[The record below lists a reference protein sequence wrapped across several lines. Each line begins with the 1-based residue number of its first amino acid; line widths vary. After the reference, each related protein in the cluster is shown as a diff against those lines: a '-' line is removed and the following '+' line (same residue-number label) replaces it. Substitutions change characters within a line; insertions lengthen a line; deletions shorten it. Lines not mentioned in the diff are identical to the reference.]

1 MPAKLIKISHPVP
14 ADNKGQA
21 FADTDALLAAIVEEV
36 SGQYLVGSQGMWH
49 GGIHITDATIPWCA
63 LSTDSEA
70 EQAYNHKGEQFIRCM
85 ADGEIVAYRV
95 CKDYDSAA
103 ITWRDEQLQFSTSFV
118 LVKHDIQPGEN
129 ESSGLTFYTLYMNLA
144 PFIAYVTQGNVSER
158 TVAGVQRYYASAD
171 ETRAGTAAGSLKKNT
186 RVTLSNNI
194 ITRDSDHRQF
204 TEVMVVEDTTNAAGA
219 AVAAG
224 TKVWTVSDRGAL
236 NAASSTPTPSWW
248 SKCTPAYS
256 VQPGGM
262 TDAKARTN
270 WSYYLSPD
278 DVQQRKSAG
287 HLAENFPVS
296 YVPGDTATQVTRND
310 TNSQGNIPTSVTHT
324 FSLVTLGKD
333 VGKLKKGDRVWV
345 VSDGDS
351 LTPVTP
357 VASDTQP
364 AFGEVV
370 KATPPVAISAGDGI
384 GHMGFFQLPEDNGKL
399 SRYQV
404 HLECLSPGDKLVT
417 FLTNPDNVDVND
429 KAAYLKYEKDA
440 ALFMKNGQGQIVAST
455 RRTRNQGIATRSK
468 VATLGADGQP
478 VAAGAEPAYYQIN
491 VEFGWLAAASIRKVS
506 QYALGELGFVTLDKT
521 PESFDLIDGVK
532 HPDNVVKGILEQM
545 YKAASDETRSSHAMN
560 EYNYKYLLEQI
571 DANHDGHYSED
582 EYLQAIHNRSYR
594 DHLYRIIA
602 KHGSEWYYGKDDPLW
617 KTYLDTL
624 TTDAPLW
631 KTYTEA
637 FIDKI
642 TWMKE
647 VPDMEEKP
655 WHMHPLVFLDSF
667 KGGRCDCEELYADK
681 FGVVKYGSKYG
692 PLYKGGIT
700 LASYT
705 RWDSLVSSGKVTSDE
720 KTILVAM
727 SENEGN
733 MDAVHSY
740 DSEVITAGAMQK
752 TVKDEEG
759 LEGKGELST
768 QLAKFRDA
776 HPDLYDNYAKSCG
789 WTVEG
794 TGGGAVIYYNDS
806 SLTQG
811 KKITSTELKNLLRQ
825 GCSASTHNQKVH
837 NKPLAALLKVLTL
850 PEYLDIQVLD
860 FIKRL
865 HDAESQVVVDAGNK
879 KIKDF
884 VKSNF
889 GRAVVLDHSV
899 NRPGYVKPDFKKA
912 IDNFHANNPTVSL
925 DPQTWGG
932 ESAAYESKLLEEY
945 KVTRRMTDSSLRFNT
960 LKAKL

>member
-1 MPAKLIKISHPVP
+1 MAARLIKISHPVP
-14 ADNKGQA
+14 ANKNGQA
-21 FADTDALLAAIVEEV
+21 FTDTEALLAVLNGES
-36 SGQYLVGSQGMWH
+36 SGQYLVGRQGMWH
-49 GGIHITDATIPWCA
+49 GGIHITDTTIPWCA

-95 CKDYDSAA
+95 CRDYDSAA
-103 ITWRDEQLQFSTSFV
+103 ITWRDEKLQFSTSFV
-118 LVKHDIQPGEN
+118 LVKHYIHPGEN

-144 PFIAYVTQGNVSER
+144 PFSAYATQGNASER
-158 TVAGVQRYYASAD
+158 TVAGAQRYYASAD
-171 ETRAGTAAGSLKKNT
+171 ETRAGTVAGSLKENT

-204 TEVMVVEDTTNAAGA
+204 TEVTLAEGTTNAAGA
-219 AVAAG
+219 TLAAG

-521 PESFDLIDGVK
+521 PESFDLIDGIK
-532 HPDNVVKGILEQM
+532 QPHNVVKGILEQM
-545 YKAASDETRSSHAMN
+545 YQAASDETRSSHAMN
-560 EYNYKYLLEQI
+560 EYNYKRLLEQI
-571 DANHDGHYSED
+571 DANHDGHYSEG
-582 EYLQAIHNRSYR
+582 EYLQAVHHRSYR

-617 KTYLDTL
+617 DNYLKTL
-624 TTDAPLW
+624 TTDAPEW
-631 KTYTEA
+631 KKYTEA

-647 VPDMEEKP
+647 VPGMEEKP
-655 WHMHPLVFLDSF
+655 WHMHPLVFLDAIKVKN
-667 KGGRCDCEELYADK
+667 KGSLKGKLTYDAEGNNIPGSRFYSRVIHWPGNDESGVTLGRGYDMGNRSEESIYQDMIAS
-681 FGVVKYGSKYG
+681 GVDDSTARKIS
-692 PLYKGGIT
+692 LARRYKGSEANSFVTNNRADIGEIT
-700 LASYT
+700 
-705 RWDSLVSSGKVTSDE
+705 
-720 KTILVAM
+720 
-727 SENEGN
+727 
-733 MDAVHSY
+733 
-740 DSEVITAGAMQK
+740 
-752 TVKDEEG
+752 EEQQVR
-759 LEGKGELST
+759 L
-768 QLAKFRDA
+768 FDI
-776 HPDLYDNYAKSCG
+776 
-789 WTVEG
+789 
-794 TGGGAVIYYNDS
+794 IY
-806 SLTQG
+806 
-811 KKITSTELKNLLRQ
+811 
-825 GCSASTHNQKVH
+825 
-837 NKPLAALLKVLTL
+837 
-850 PEYLDIQVLD
+850 
-860 FIKRL
+860 
-865 HDAESQVVVDAGNK
+865 
-879 KIKDF
+879 
-884 VKSNF
+884 
-889 GRAVVLDHSV
+889 
-899 NRPGYVKPDFKKA
+899 PGYVTRTIANYNSWTTGVSAAKKWEQLDAVIQEVLVDFVYQGFTKGPNLMLA
-912 IDNFHANNPTVSL
+912 GANNDKQELINYIRNTSGIS
-925 DPQTWGG
+925 Q
-932 ESAAYESKLLEEY
+932 YEPGRHRANYLE
-945 KVTRRMTDSSLRFNT
+945 RN
-960 LKAKL
+960 